1 MQECSGEV
9 QVLSHD
15 GHVVPR
21 QNIHTFFY
29 VAIHV
34 KLKIYCVK
42 SGKSL
47 LRIVQVFSRD
57 SVTALRSIERSEPP
71 LINTTSIHVQRLL

>member
-47 LRIVQVFSRD
+47 LRLVSRD